1 MYTTIKSNVIDT
13 ACSIQLQGLKLIYIA
28 NTKLKSDARS
38 FTLHTHVYFTLFTM
52 RYRQLNNAGGDRILR
67 KHVRAL
73 TTVGSA
79 RKET

>member
-1 MYTTIKSNVIDT
+1 MFHTDT
-13 ACSIQLQGLKLIYIA
+13 GTELIYIA

-38 FTLHTHVYFTLFTM
+38 FTLIHVYFTFFTM
-52 RYRQLNNAGGDRILR
+52 LYRQLNNAGGDRILR